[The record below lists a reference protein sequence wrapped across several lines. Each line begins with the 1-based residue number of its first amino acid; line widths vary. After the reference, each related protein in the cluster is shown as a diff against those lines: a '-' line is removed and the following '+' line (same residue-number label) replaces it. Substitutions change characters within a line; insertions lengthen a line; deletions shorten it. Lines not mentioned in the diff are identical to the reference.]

1 MITLLYTLII
11 LIATTAGALG
21 GLGGGVIIKPLFDAL
36 GVHDAS
42 TVGVYST
49 LAVFTMCI
57 VSIGKQ
63 LKNGFSFDLKMVI
76 SISLGSLC
84 GGLAGEKIFSV
95 IAANFSNS
103 TVKII
108 QATLL
113 AICLVV
119 ILGYTINKNKIKHY
133 HLKNIIAIYA
143 SPRTIATNPKEP
155 GEVIIANL
163 FSLLKNILAD
173 AADYD
178 IQGIGIG
185 CTGPLD
191 IGKGILLDVE
201 NLPTLNYFPLK
212 DTVEQAFPLRVILDN
227 DANALIYAEA
237 LWGAGRNAGSVLGF
251 TLGTGIGC
259 AWINGGKVWRG
270 HSGCAGEVWTSPYKE
285 GILEDYVS
293 GNAVT
298 RLYKEYTKEELPAY
312 RIAEL
317 ARSGDKMALQVW
329 DAFAQALAHALSW
342 TVNITDPEIV
352 IIGGSVL
359 KSSDLYWDKAE
370 WLFRKFIC
378 RSAARHT
385 TLLPA
390 ALGDNAGF
398 IGAAALILK

>member
-1 MITLLYTLII
+1 MMGRRKVAIGVDIGGTKIS
-11 LIATTAGALG
+11 AGIVG
-21 GLGGGVIIKPLFDAL
+21 GE
-36 GVHDAS
+36 
-42 TVGVYST
+42 
-49 LAVFTMCI
+49 
-57 VSIGKQ
+57 
-63 LKNGFSFDLKMVI
+63 
-76 SISLGSLC
+76 
-84 GGLAGEKIFSV
+84 GLV
-95 IAANFSNS
+95 
-103 TVKII
+103 
-108 QATLL
+108 
-113 AICLVV
+113 
-119 ILGYTINKNKIKHY
+119 
-133 HLKNIIAIYA
+133 YA

-298 RLYKEYTKEELPAY
+298 RLYKEYTKEELPA
-312 RIAEL
+312 
-317 ARSGDKMALQVW
+317 
-329 DAFAQALAHALSW
+329 
-342 TVNITDPEIV
+342 
-352 IIGGSVL
+352 
-359 KSSDLYWDKAE
+359 
-370 WLFRKFIC
+370 
-378 RSAARHT
+378 
-385 TLLPA
+385 
-390 ALGDNAGF
+390 
-398 IGAAALILK
+398 